1 VALLLLVRHGET
13 EWNRTRRFQGHA
25 DPPLN
30 ETGRGQARALAAEL
44 AGERLEFVYASDL
57 ARARETAEIIAAP
70 HGVPVVAEPDLRE
83 IDVGSWMGLTREEV
97 DGREWDGET
106 REAHSERVLSAIL
119 EIAAR
124 HDGAAPVL
132 IVTHGG
138 CIRRLF
144 EATGHEDRPAP
155 ACCETFRV
163 VTEEG
168 TFRGID

>member
-1 VALLLLVRHGET
+1 MAALLLVRHGET

-30 ETGRGQARALAAEL
+30 ETGQEQARALAAEL
-44 AGERLEFVYASDL
+44 AGEPLAFVYASDL
-57 ARARETAEIIAAP
+57 ARTRETAEIVAAP
-70 HGVPVVAEPDLRE
+70 HGVPVVTEPDLRE

-106 REAHSERVLSAIL
+106 REAHSERVLGAIRR
-119 EIAAR
+119 IAAR
-124 HDGAAPVL
+124 HEGDTVL

-144 EATGHEDRPAP
+144 EATGRGDRPAP

>member
-1 VALLLLVRHGET
+1 VAALLLVRHGET

-44 AGERLEFVYASDL
+44 AGERIAFVYASDL

-70 HGVPVVAEPDLRE
+70 HGLPVVVEPGLRE

-97 DGREWDGET
+97 DGRAWDGET
-106 REAHSERVLSAIL
+106 REAHSERVLGAIL
-119 EIAAR
+119 QIASR
-124 HDGAAPVL
+124 HEDGGVL

-138 CIRRLF
+138 SIRRVF
-144 EATGHEDRPAP
+144 EATGHGDRPSP
-155 ACCETFRV
+155 ECCQTFRV